1 MAKYSRIEVF
11 LKMKENGMVPLYY
24 SPDVEK
30 CKKVVKACYD
40 GGARSFEFTNRGD
53 FAHEVFAELSKYAKA
68 ELPGMA
74 LGVGSVIDAGTTS
87 LYIQLGADFIVSP
100 LMNPEMAKACN
111 RRKVLWSPGCGS
123 VSEVNQAEEL
133 GCELIKIFPGS
144 QVGGPAFV
152 KAVKGPCPWTDI
164 MPSGG
169 VTPEYDNLKAWF
181 DAGATCVGMGS
192 QLMKKEYIETGDF
205 EGLAQKVKETL
216 ELIQQIRSA
225 GK

>member
-1 MAKYSRIEVF
+1 
-11 LKMKENGMVPLYY
+11 MVPLYY

-40 GGARSFEFTNRGD
+40 GGARAFEFTNRGD
-53 FAHEVFAELSKYAKA
+53 FAHEVFAELSKYVKA

-74 LGVGSVIDAGTTS
+74 IGVGSVIDAGTTS

-100 LMNPEMAKACN
+100 LLNPDMSKVCN

-123 VSEVNQAEEL
+123 VSEIGQAEEL

-152 KAVKGPCPWTDI
+152 KSVKGPCPWTDI

-169 VTPEYDNLKAWF
+169 VTPEYDNLKGWLS
-181 DAGATCVGMGS
+181 AGATCVGMGG
-192 QLMKKEYIETGDF
+192 QLMKKEYIETGNF
-205 EGLAQKVKETL
+205 GGLAEKVKETIAL
-216 ELIQQIRSA
+216 IDKIRKEL
-225 GK
+225 

>member
-11 LKMKENGMVPLYY
+11 LKMKECGMVPLYY
-24 SPDVEK
+24 TPDVEK

-40 GGARSFEFTNRGD
+40 GGSRAFEFTNRGD
-53 FAHEVFAELSKYAKA
+53 FAHEVFAELSKYVKA

-74 LGVGSVIDAGTTS
+74 IGVGSVIDAGTTS

-100 LMNPEMAKACN
+100 LMNPDMAKVCN

-123 VSEVNQAEEL
+123 VSEISQAEEL

-144 QVGGPAFV
+144 QVGGPEFV
-152 KAVKGPCPWTDI
+152 KSVKGPCPWTDI

-181 DAGATCVGMGS
+181 SAGATCVGMGS
-192 QLMKKEYIETGDF
+192 QLMKKSYIDQNDF
-205 EGLAQKVKETL
+205 EGLANKVKETIT
-216 ELIQQIRSA
+216 LIQKIRTE
-225 GK
+225 

>member
-53 FAHEVFAELSKYAKA
+53 FAHEVFGALSKYAKA

-74 LGVGSVIDAGTTS
+74 MGVGSVIDAGTAS

-100 LMNPEMAKACN
+100 LLYPELAKVCN

-123 VSEVNQAEEL
+123 VSEINQAEEL
-133 GCELIKIFPGS
+133 GCELIKIFPAS

-152 KAVKGPCPWTDI
+152 SAVKGPCPWTDI

-181 DAGATCVGMGS
+181 KAGATCVGMGG
-192 QLMKKEYIETGDF
+192 QLMKNEYIN
-205 EGLAQKVKETL
+205 EGRFDELAAKVKETIA
-216 ELIQQIRSA
+216 LIKQIRSEI
-225 GK
+225 

>member
-1 MAKYSRIEVF
+1 MSKYTRIEVF

-53 FAHEVFAELSKYAKA
+53 FAHEVFAELSKYVKK
-68 ELPGMA
+68 ELPEMA
-74 LGVGSVIDAGTTS
+74 IGVGSIVDAGTTS
-87 LYIQLGADFIVSP
+87 LYIQLGADFFVSP
-100 LMNPEMAKACN
+100 LMNPEMAKVCN

-123 VSEVNQAEEL
+123 VSEINQAEEL
-133 GCELIKIFPGS
+133 GCELVKVFPAGE
-144 QVGGPAFV
+144 VGGPSFIAS
-152 KAVKGPCPWTDI
+152 VKGPMPWSNL

-181 DAGATCVGMGS
+181 KAGVTCVGMGS
-192 QLMKKEYIETGDF
+192 QLMKKEYIDGGNLD
-205 EGLAQKVKETL
+205 GLTEKVKETL
-216 ELIQQIRSA
+216 SLIQKIRSEI
-225 GK
+225 

>member
-53 FAHEVFAELSKYAKA
+53 FAHEVFGELNKWVKT

-74 LGVGSVIDAGTTS
+74 MGVGSVIDAGTTS
-87 LYIQLGADFIVSP
+87 LYLQLGADFIVSP

-123 VSEVNQAEEL
+123 VSEINQAEEL

-169 VTPEYDNLKAWF
+169 VTPEYDNLKGWF
-181 DAGATCVGMGS
+181 DAGATCVGMGG
-192 QLMKKEYIETGDF
+192 QLMKKEYIEEGNF
-205 EGLAQKVKETL
+205 EGLARKVAETIALIKE
-216 ELIQQIRSA
+216 IRS
-225 GK
+225 

>member
-1 MAKYSRIEVF
+1 MAKYSRVEVF
-11 LKMKENGMVPLYY
+11 LKMKESGMVPLYY

-40 GGARSFEFTNRGD
+40 GGSRAFEFTNRGD
-53 FAHEVFAELSKYAKA
+53 FAHEVFAELSKYVKK

-74 LGVGSVIDAGTTS
+74 IGVGSVIDAGTTS

-100 LMNPEMAKACN
+100 LMNPDMAKVCN

-123 VSEVNQAEEL
+123 VSEIGQAEEL

-181 DAGATCVGMGS
+181 SAGATCVGMGS
-192 QLMKKEYIETGDF
+192 QLMKKEYIEGDDF
-205 EGLAQKVKETL
+205 DGLAQKVKETIS
-216 ELIQQIRSA
+216 LIEKIRSEI
-225 GK
+225 